1 MEKGGIGRTSFSD
14 VDPSWRV
21 VSMESGIETSILGR
35 SGRTDSASATLVFQ
49 DALNL
54 LGIYEGK

>member
-1 MEKGGIGRTSFSD
+1 
-14 VDPSWRV
+14 
-21 VSMESGIETSILGR
+21 MESGIETSILGR